1 MKVKQKLNGIKKII
15 GYLYYLSWIKHESF
29 NPEAI
34 MRCSLTW
41 NCLRTKGKKRDST
54 LFWYCVY
61 RLQANQMNQAIT
73 EPILR
78 DDIIKKELKEMFN
91 YCSKSKKY
99 IVKEKY
105 IETLRQKLNNCLSI
119 RRFEKILSL
128 VFEKNIKIDEKVE

>member
-1 MKVKQKLNGIKKII
+1 
-15 GYLYYLSWIKHESF
+15 
-29 NPEAI
+29 
-34 MRCSLTW
+34 
-41 NCLRTKGKKRDST
+41 
-54 LFWYCVY
+54 
-61 RLQANQMNQAIT
+61 MNQAIT

-78 DDIIKKELKEMFN
+78 DDIMKKELKEKFN

-105 IETLRQKLNNCLSI
+105 IDTLRQELNNCLSI